1 MTRQQLI
8 CALEVDRAGSINRAA
23 QNLFMAQPNLSS
35 TIRELE
41 AEIGITLFKRSSQGV
56 EVTHAGEQ
64 FLRQAA
70 DIVAQF
76 DALESAYHSRDDSVS
91 LSVTTARSSAISD
104 RIARYL
110 NDVAES
116 GVPFRARICE
126 ATNMQVIEDVA
137 AGNADIG
144 ILKPNYMTADYYLHT
159 AQLRGLTAVKLRP
172 QPYVLLLSGSHPLAG
187 AAHIMPE
194 QLAPY
199 TEVVHADYDMPIYP
213 YSDYRYSG
221 GRTADRRKNVIFIYD
236 RGTLMEMLSNVHG
249 SYIWTTPTAQALKDA
264 YGLVERPCGAE
275 PIQGC
280 DVILYQTSRRL
291 SLYIQRL
298 IDRIEG
304 EDRAFPT
311 QSEPE

>member
-1 MTRQQLI
+1 M
-8 CALEVDRAGSINRAA
+8 
-23 QNLFMAQPNLSS
+23 
-35 TIRELE
+35 
-41 AEIGITLFKRSSQGV
+41 
-56 EVTHAGEQ
+56 
-64 FLRQAA
+64 
-70 DIVAQF
+70 
-76 DALESAYHSRDDSVS
+76 
-91 LSVTTARSSAISD
+91 
-104 RIARYL
+104 
-110 NDVAES
+110 
-116 GVPFRARICE
+116 
-126 ATNMQVIEDVA
+126 
-137 AGNADIG
+137 
-144 ILKPNYMTADYYLHT
+144 
-159 AQLRGLTAVKLRP
+159 
-172 QPYVLLLSGSHPLAG
+172 LLLSGSHPLAG

-199 TEVVHADYDMPIYP
+199 TEVVHADYDMP
-213 YSDYRYSG
+213 
-221 GRTADRRKNVIFIYD
+221 IYD